1 MEQIVLDFY
10 NKEVNSILDMRMNVK
25 PEDGWNKDFLTYGQI
40 ATYVDTLG
48 LSEGRRTEVYL
59 TLKDFFFNHL
69 DEFQNIMLGLPNKTY
84 LDMEENKK
92 EAIEYLNKLYGD
104 K

>member
-10 NKEVNSILDMRMNVK
+10 NKEVNSILDMRINVK
-25 PEDGWNKDFLTYGQI
+25 HESGWNKDYLTKGQI
-40 ATYVDTLG
+40 SAYVDTLTQDYK
-48 LSEGRRTEVYL
+48 EGYKLYTVL
-59 TLKDFFFNHL
+59 VDFFFNHL
-69 DEFQNIMLGLPNKTY
+69 DEFQNIMLGIPNKTY